1 MFPERLKSTRLLK
14 GISQKALA
22 SKLFISQQAYAK
34 YEAGTASPNPDVLSR
49 IAYELN
55 VSVDYLLGNSE
66 QKENSPAVTNDDE
79 AVSEEDAAL
88 LEAFRKADPATQDVI
103 RRFLKSLEAE

>member
-1 MFPERLKSTRLLK
+1 MLKLK
-14 GISQKALA
+14 ELRTEGGISQQHLA
-22 SKLFISQQAYAK
+22 NF
-34 YEAGTASPNPDVLSR
+34 
-49 IAYELN
+49 LN
-55 VSVDYLLGNSE
+55 VSRSTVAMWETGKSEPDSSNLKKLSEFFNVSIDYLLGNSE

-103 RRFLKSLEAE
+103 RRFLKCLQAE

>member
-1 MFPERLKSTRLLK
+1 MLKLK
-14 GISQKALA
+14 ELRTQGGISQQHLA
-22 SKLFISQQAYAK
+22 NF
-34 YEAGTASPNPDVLSR
+34 
-49 IAYELN
+49 LN
-55 VSVDYLLGNSE
+55 VSRSTVAMWETGKSEPDSSNLKKLSEFFNVSIDYLLGNSE